1 MEPLALLVLRIT
13 QRCNLACRYCY
24 AAWEGDTEKADMT
37 AEMAIRAVEEA
48 CPPGGTLKI
57 QFTGGEP
64 LLNLP
69 VMEAVWQYGQ
79 ESGRHLRLAVQT
91 NGTLLTPQTLKA
103 LGRMKCAL
111 GVSLDGNGDANGLRV
126 FPDGK
131 PAFSSAIEGIRE
143 VARAGMR
150 CNLTAVVSDV
160 SAPHL
165 GGLLELALWLGCV
178 GGVGLDLFRP
188 MGRGAVQDHAPSAEQ
203 LDAGLRALL
212 DQHTLLR
219 GLGVPLVLK
228 ELERI
233 RRLQENP
240 GQEAAYCY
248 AQTER
253 SLAVDPA
260 GRLYPCSSFI
270 GQEDYLLGILGQ
282 ESDRAGAVRSR
293 LKAPGPCQECGH
305 SVLCRGGCPAGR
317 IGTAGCRNDLD
328 CRMHQIMM
336 EYCAGMEG

>member
-1 MEPLALLVLRIT
+1 MGPLALLVLRIT

-24 AAWEGDTEKADMT
+24 AAGERETAEEDMT

-79 ESGRHLRLAVQT
+79 RSGRHLRLAVQT
-91 NGTLLTPQTLKA
+91 NGTLLTPQTLRA
-103 LGRMKCAL
+103 LERMGCAL

-131 PAFSSAIEGIRE
+131 PAFSSIIEGIRE

-165 GGLLELALWLGCV
+165 GGLLELALWLGCR
-178 GGVGLDLFRP
+178 GDWFRP
-188 MGRGAVQDHAPSAEQ
+188 LSPHGPRGDT
-203 LDAGLRALL
+203 G
-212 DQHTLLR
+212 
-219 GLGVPLVLK
+219 
-228 ELERI
+228 
-233 RRLQENP
+233 
-240 GQEAAYCY
+240 
-248 AQTER
+248 
-253 SLAVDPA
+253 
-260 GRLYPCSSFI
+260 
-270 GQEDYLLGILGQ
+270 
-282 ESDRAGAVRSR
+282 
-293 LKAPGPCQECGH
+293 
-305 SVLCRGGCPAGR
+305 
-317 IGTAGCRNDLD
+317 
-328 CRMHQIMM
+328 
-336 EYCAGMEG
+336 